1 MKKLLLL
8 VAGATIMGLVS
19 CDKVKDMIKFN
30 VGVQS
35 QNVDFAVPILTN
47 AGEQTL
53 ASESVTVNIDSI
65 IKTKNASAGVGNIKS
80 AKVTEV
86 ILEVQ
91 DADGDNSLG
100 IVESAKVMLSS
111 DTKTEMVTIAELTG
125 NPDEYKTAITIPAN
139 GDVDLADYLKANTY
153 SYTLLVTTRRGTTK
167 ELHCKAI
174 IKYDLVVGLDSGE

>member
-1 MKKLLLL
+1 MKKSLLL
-8 VAGATIMGLVS
+8 VTAAAIMGLAS

-35 QNVDFAVPILTN
+35 QKAEFTVPILTS
-47 AGEQTL
+47 AGEQSL
-53 ASESVTVNIDSI
+53 AAASIHVNIDSI
-65 IKTKNASAGVGNIKS
+65 IKAENSSAGVGNIKS

-91 DADGDNSLG
+91 DADGDNNLA

-125 NPDEYKTAITIPAN
+125 NPDEYKTTITLPAN
-139 GDVDLADYLKANTY
+139 ANVDLADYLKASTY
-153 SYTLLVTTRRGTTK
+153 SYTLWVNTRRGTTK

-174 IKYDLVVGLDSGE
+174 IKYDLVVGLE